1 MKRLKTILQNDTI
14 RCAVVPSVAIWVS
27 IIAAVAIP
35 LSPMF

>member
-1 MKRLKTILQNDTI
+1 MKTLKSILRNDTI
-14 RCAVVPSVAIWVS
+14 KSEALMAAVWVG

>member
-1 MKRLKTILQNDTI
+1 MKMLKSILQNDTI
-14 RCAVVPSVAIWVS
+14 KNEALSAAVWVG